1 LMMPCIELRVK
12 QEEVLTVSNCTKQIR
27 SEVVI

>member
-1 LMMPCIELRVK
+1 LRVK